1 MKKFS
6 RLLSLTLCALL
17 LGITPAMA
25 SETPEPEAPDY
36 LPPVQVWGRVTR
48 LENGSLLLE
57 NSNENDPYHEIIL
70 HLPEHTPCLD
80 AVTGLTLDR
89 ELRDGETVYA
99 WVGPAMTMS
108 LPPQAAAELVVANIP
123 ADFGVPQYYQIARVE
138 PQAVIAI
145 YPTPPLTHVDL
156 VTTGGEALTV
166 TKDAVLLPYLTR
178 QMVTL
183 GSLRPGSRI
192 LVWTDDEGAV
202 TKVMLFA
209 YSYRGYAAWTT
220 EGRSTVNDTPVSVP
234 GKVVDGEVL
243 LPIRAVAEAAG
254 YQVAWV
260 AGEGAVVREAG
271 GELVFSVLPGQDTV
285 RTADGEDWVTAPCLF
300 EKGVTYLPADDLLS
314 LLNLFRTC

>member
-25 SETPEPEAPDY
+25 SETPEPETPDY

-80 AVTGLTLDR
+80 AVTGLPLDR

-156 VTTGGEALTV
+156 VTTGGETLTV

-254 YQVAWV
+254 CQVEWV
-260 AGEGAVVREAG
+260 AGEGAVVRESS

-285 RTADGEDWVTAPCLF
+285 RTAEGEDWVAAPCLF
-300 EKGVTYLPADDLLS
+300 EAGVTYLPADDLLS
-314 LLNLFRTC
+314 LLNLFRTY

>member
-17 LGITPAMA
+17 LGVAPAMA
-25 SETPEPEAPDY
+25 AEALEPEMPAY

-48 LENGSLLLE
+48 LENGSLHLE
-57 NSNENDPYHEIIL
+57 NSNENDPYHDIIL
-70 HLPEHTPCLD
+70 HLPENTPCLD
-80 AVTGLTLDR
+80 AVTGLPLDR
-89 ELRDGETVYA
+89 ELRDGETIYA

-108 LPPQAAAELVVANIP
+108 LPPQAAAELILANIP

-138 PQAVIAI
+138 PRAVIAI
-145 YPTPPLTHVDL
+145 YPTPPMTHADL

-166 TKDAVLLPYLTR
+166 TKDAVLFPYRTR

-183 GSLRPGSRI
+183 ESLRPGSRI

-202 TKVMLFA
+202 TKVMVFA
-209 YSYRGYAAWTT
+209 YEYRGYAGWTA
-220 EGRSTVNDTPVSVP
+220 EGRAAVNDAPVAVP

-254 YQVAWV
+254 YQVEWV
-260 AGEGAVVREAG
+260 AGQGAVVRESS
-271 GELVFSVLPGQDTV
+271 GELVFSVLPGLDTA
-285 RTADGEDWVTAPCLF
+285 RTAGGEEWLIAPCLF
-300 EKGVTYLPADDLLS
+300 EAGVTYLPAENLLS
-314 LLNLFRTC
+314 LLNLFPTY